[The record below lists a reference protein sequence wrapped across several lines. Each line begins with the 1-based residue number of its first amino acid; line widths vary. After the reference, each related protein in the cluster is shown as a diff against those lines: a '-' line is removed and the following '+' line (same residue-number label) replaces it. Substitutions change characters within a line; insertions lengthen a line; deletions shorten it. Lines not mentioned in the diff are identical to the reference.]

1 MYKRSIKTGRI
12 RRYRKTKVY
21 TLSGGQ
27 QQRVA
32 LARVIIKDAP
42 IILCDE
48 PTGSLDK
55 DNAQDII
62 NIFKGN
68 ENAALDCL
76 LSHMI
81 SP

>member
-12 RRYRKTKVY
+12 RRYRKTEKSIHYLVDNSNVLHSQESSLKML
-21 TLSGGQ
+21 LS
-27 QQRVA
+27 
-32 LARVIIKDAP
+32 
-42 IILCDE
+42 ILCDE

-68 ENAALDCL
+68 ETTQD
-76 LSHMI
+76 
-81 SP
+81 